1 VKTFFFPC
9 STKGVLTVALYAAEK
24 HITVQTGRKFCPP
37 FSAFQHPADR
47 LQSLALDRKTFSVRI
62 RASPGNKELTVS
74 ISERKKEIR
83 RRRKRREN
91 YAEMKAKL
99 PKADTAAKEKIVAK
113 LKKLSPGADDL
124 IKAWGLQ

>member
-1 VKTFFFPC
+1 METIQEV
-9 STKGVLTVALYAAEK
+9 
-24 HITVQTGRKFCPP
+24 
-37 FSAFQHPADR
+37 
-47 LQSLALDRKTFSVRI
+47 
-62 RASPGNKELTVS
+62 KELKVP

-99 PKADTAAKEKIVAK
+99 PNADAATKAKMVEK

-124 IKAWGLQ
+124 IKAWGLK

>member
-1 VKTFFFPC
+1 M
-9 STKGVLTVALYAAEK
+9 
-24 HITVQTGRKFCPP
+24 
-37 FSAFQHPADR
+37 
-47 LQSLALDRKTFSVRI
+47 
-62 RASPGNKELTVS
+62 S

-99 PKADTAAKEKIVAK
+99 PKADTVAKTKMAEK

-124 IKAWGLQ
+124 IEIWGLK